1 MDLSHYTMIFS
12 PFYLEIFSFI
22 EIIFSFILQDLNL
35 ETLDVDFAKNRTWRA
50 NTDFSAHMSPLTAMI
65 IDTHSDSDCS
75 SGPVSVERQTA
86 AQWAMKSLTQ
96 MEREKVDYIAEVV
109 VFSMK

>member
-1 MDLSHYTMIFS
+1 
-12 PFYLEIFSFI
+12 
-22 EIIFSFILQDLNL
+22 
-35 ETLDVDFAKNRTWRA
+35 VDFAKNRTWRA

-96 MEREKVDYIAEVV
+96 MEREKVQCYVAIVLNGD
-109 VFSMK
+109 